1 MCVLINL
8 ALILILIILYELN
21 QFEAL
26 TCALCS
32 SDCAR
37 GDQYHLR
44 EKCEGK
50 NAACTILFDIR
61 QELINAR
68 EITMKTNV
76 TLKGCVNLT
85 PTFQIRTAKKDH
97 CHCKTGQ
104 SEHVSKLY
112 VELLL

>member
-8 ALILILIILYELN
+8 ALILILIILYGLN

-26 TCALCS
+26 TCAECS

-37 GDQYHLR
+37 DDQYHLR

-61 QELINAR
+61 NEMIDA

-76 TLKGCVNLT
+76 TLKGTIHIL
-85 PTFQIRTAKKDH
+85 RKH
-97 CHCKTGQ
+97 
-104 SEHVSKLY
+104 L
-112 VELLL
+112 

>member
-1 MCVLINL
+1 MYVLINL
-8 ALILILIILYELN
+8 ALILILHGLN

-26 TCALCS
+26 TCAECS

-37 GDQYHLR
+37 NDQYHLR

-61 QELINAR
+61 NEMVDA

-76 TLKGCVNLT
+76 TLKGTIHIL
-85 PTFQIRTAKKDH
+85 RKH
-97 CHCKTGQ
+97 
-104 SEHVSKLY
+104 L
-112 VELLL
+112 

>member
-26 TCALCS
+26 TCAECS

-61 QELINAR
+61 HEMIDG
-68 EITMKTNV
+68 EMTMKTDV
-76 TLKGCVNLT
+76 TLKGTIHTL
-85 PTFQIRTAKKDH
+85 RKH
-97 CHCKTGQ
+97 
-104 SEHVSKLY
+104 L
-112 VELLL
+112 

>member
-8 ALILILIILYELN
+8 ALILILIIFYELN

-61 QELINAR
+61 NEMIDA

-76 TLKGCVNLT
+76 TLKGTIHILRKHLFDQ
-85 PTFQIRTAKKDH
+85 PQHFHKFF
-97 CHCKTGQ
+97 
-104 SEHVSKLY
+104 E
-112 VELLL
+112 

>member
-8 ALILILIILYELN
+8 ALILILIILYGLN

-26 TCALCS
+26 TCAECS

-37 GDQYHLR
+37 GDQYQLR

-61 QELINAR
+61 HEMIDAG

-76 TLKGCVNLT
+76 TLKGTIHIL
-85 PTFQIRTAKKDH
+85 RKH
-97 CHCKTGQ
+97 
-104 SEHVSKLY
+104 L
-112 VELLL
+112 

>member
-1 MCVLINL
+1 MTLFHLINL
-8 ALILILIILYELN
+8 VLFLLRLN

-26 TCALCS
+26 TCAVCS
-32 SDCAR
+32 SHCAR
-37 GDQYHLR
+37 DDQFHDR
-44 EKCEGK
+44 RKCEGK

-85 PTFQIRTAKKDH
+85 PTFQIRTAKKEH

-104 SEHVSKLY
+104 SEHVSKMY
-112 VELLL
+112 NSSVF